1 MIGGKV
7 ELEDVVEEVLGAC
20 LVVLELEDVVE
31 VLVVLVDV
39 VEEVVGRIVVVLL
52 ELVDVVGDVLVVL
65 VDVVEEVVGG
75 AVVVLLELV
84 EVVELLV
91 VLVEVVLVL
100 VEVVVG
106 VGTTGVSVLHS
117 PLPGTPAKRVAT
129 FPPVASIR
137 AVPLPSSSR
146 R

>member
-7 ELEDVVEEVLGAC
+7 ELEDVGE
-20 LVVLELEDVVE
+20 LV
-31 VLVVLVDV
+31 VVLV
-39 VEEVVGRIVVVLL
+39 E
-52 ELVDVVGDVLVVL
+52 
-65 VDVVEEVVGG
+65 VVEEVVGG

-84 EVVELLV
+84 DVGELLVVLVEVVEEVVGGTVV

-106 VGTTGVSVLHS
+106 AGTTGVSVLHS

-129 FPPVASIR
+129 FPPVASTS
-137 AVPLPSSSR
+137 AVPLPSSSGR
-146 R
+146 